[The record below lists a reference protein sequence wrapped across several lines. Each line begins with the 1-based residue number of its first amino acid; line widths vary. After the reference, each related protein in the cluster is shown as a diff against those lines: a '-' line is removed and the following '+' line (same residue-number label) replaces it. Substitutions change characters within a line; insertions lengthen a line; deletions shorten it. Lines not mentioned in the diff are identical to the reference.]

1 MAEGDRMDRMSRTLP
16 VFISERGKA
25 EALDGYDAVLPK
37 WPVATHM

>member
-25 EALDGYDAVLPK
+25 KVLDGYDAVLRK
-37 WPVATHM
+37 WPVAKHM